1 MSTVIK
7 NWKDLAGL
15 ENDDYRIEVDL
26 DVGCGWLR
34 SKNPDKSD
42 YYLTTHTFYGKSYK
56 GYMKL
61 LQSCGFDVELISWDK
76 ESD

>member
-26 DVGCGWLR
+26 DMGCGWLR

-42 YYLTTHTFYGKSYK
+42 YYLTTHTFYGKS
-56 GYMKL
+56 
-61 LQSCGFDVELISWDK
+61 
-76 ESD
+76 